1 MYDSINSF
9 VSESHNENIQQSVF
23 MNQINQTAPHQPQ
36 LILHQPQL
44 ILHQPQ
50 LILHQPQL
58 YNYTQTAWLQI
69 IKTNVLETL
78 N

>member
-50 LILHQPQL
+50 L

>member
-50 LILHQPQL
+50 L

-69 IKTNVLETL
+69 IKANVLETL

>member
-36 LILHQPQL
+36 LT
-44 ILHQPQ
+44 LHQPQ

-78 N
+78 T